1 MPIDL
6 NAAAQKYA
14 AVTPAMAPVWQQRA
28 QAAAQ
33 KWEQN
38 AKSMEAEQYWAQR
51 TIEAAQNQARLRGLQ
66 FVTAQDYSQ
75 GIQVSANVYREKV
88 STIAPQRWMR
98 KFEPYAQV
106 IDQVVATLPPKTT
119 DVVQNVLNRVAP
131 IAQALR
137 QAKIQGVA
145 PVTGM
150 GTPTATPA
158 PAPGLRAPFLRR

>member
-1 MPIDL
+1 MPIDV

-14 AVTPAMAPVWQQRA
+14 AVTPAMAQVWQQRA

-38 AKSMEAEQYWAQR
+38 AKSVEAEQYWAQR
-51 TIEAAQNQARLRGLQ
+51 VVEAAQSQARLRGLQ
-66 FVTAQDYSQ
+66 AVSAQDYSQ
-75 GIQVSANVYREKV
+75 GIQVGANVYREKV
-88 STIAPQRWMR
+88 STVAPQRWAR
-98 KFEPYAQV
+98 KFEPYAQI

-119 DVVQNVLNRVAP
+119 DVAQNVLSRVVP

-137 QAKIQGVA
+137 NAKIQGTA

-150 GTPTATPA
+150 GTPTVTAA
-158 PAPGLRAPFLRR
+158 PTFGARAPFLRR

>member
-1 MPIDL
+1 MPIDV

-14 AVTPAMAPVWQQRA
+14 AVTPAMAQIWQQRA
-28 QAAAQ
+28 SAAAQ

-51 TIEAAQNQARLRGLQ
+51 VVEAAQQQARLRGLQ
-66 FVTAQDYSQ
+66 AVSAQDYAQ
-75 GIQVSANVYREKV
+75 GIQVGANVYREKV
-88 STIAPQRWMR
+88 STIAPQRWAR
-98 KFEPYAQV
+98 KFAPFAQV
-106 IDQVVATLPPKTT
+106 IDQVVASLPPKTT

-137 QAKIQGVA
+137 QAKLAGVVA
-145 PVTGM
+145 PTGM
-150 GTPTATPA
+150 GTPTPTPA